1 MSGGVDSSV
10 TAKLLCDAGN
20 ECIGC
25 TMKLYRNED
34 AGIAAGHTCC
44 SLGDVEDARRVAYH
58 LGMPYYVFNFTD
70 DFAVRVIDPFV
81 AAYRSG
87 RTPNPCIACNR
98 YMKFDKL
105 YTRAQML
112 GCDYIATGHYARVVC
127 ENGRYRLKKALDP
140 AKDQSYVLYGMTEA
154 QLSHTLFP
162 LGELS
167 KQTTRKIAAD
177 SGLDCAEKPDS
188 QDICF
193 VPDGDY
199 ARVIEA
205 RTGEHAV
212 PGDFID
218 TCGRKI
224 GTHRGILHYTIGQR
238 RGLGIPAAERLYVCR
253 IDPETNTVTL
263 GEESALYTES
273 ACVEQCHW
281 IDGEIPREPVHCTVR
296 IRYHQPEQGAVVEMT
311 DDTHARIRFDH
322 PQRAVTPGQ
331 AAVFYADNTVLGGGV
346 LTMETGNA

>member
-1 MSGGVDSSV
+1 
-10 TAKLLCDAGN
+10 
-20 ECIGC
+20 
-25 TMKLYRNED
+25 
-34 AGIAAGHTCC
+34 
-44 SLGDVEDARRVAYH
+44 
-58 LGMPYYVFNFTD
+58 
-70 DFAVRVIDPFV
+70 
-81 AAYRSG
+81 
-87 RTPNPCIACNR
+87 
-98 YMKFDKL
+98 MKFDKL
-105 YTRAQML
+105 YTRTQVL